1 MSAPICLIPARGG
14 STGLRDKNLRTVGGL
29 TLVARAV
36 LAARELRRLAGLRDL
51 AIVVDTDSEA
61 IAEEGRRWGAE
72 VPFLRPAELAGDHV
86 PTAVNTLAALERLK
100 GGGRAV
106 EDVILL
112 QPTSPL
118 RAGADVLACWREYDR
133 SAAPS
138 VISLVDETHSPDLAL
153 RLEAGGTVHWRSG
166 AEPPKRRQD
175 TAAAYRPS
183 GAVYVISHELLR
195 RERRF
200 IVPGLTRGV
209 ILPASRAVDVDTA
222 DDLAEAEARLAAAPT
237 RSFALGGRTIGEG
250 YSCFVVAE
258 AGVNHNGDVEQAH
271 RLVDVAAEAA
281 ADAVKFQTFD
291 PERLVSPQ
299 AGKAAY
305 QTANTGSA
313 GSQLEMLRGLALPRE
328 ALAPLAAHAQ
338 ERGLLFLSTPFDEES
353 ADLLDR
359 LGMPAFKVPSGELT
373 NHPFVAHVASR
384 GKPVLMST
392 GMSTL
397 AEVAAAVQ
405 VVRENGDPPLA
416 LLHCVTSYPAAPA
429 DCNLRAMASMR
440 AAFGVPV
447 GWSDHTEGIEVSVAA
462 VAAGAA
468 VLEKHFTLDRTLP
481 GPDHRASL
489 EPGELSAMVRT
500 IREIEAAMGD
510 GVKRPAA
517 AELANTAAARRS
529 LHVSRALPQG
539 HVLDQNDLIAL
550 RPGTGLSPALRDRL
564 VGRKLRVALQRGE
577 MLAEGHLD

>member
-1 MSAPICLIPARGG
+1 
-14 STGLRDKNLRTVGGL
+14 
-29 TLVARAV
+29 
-36 LAARELRRLAGLRDL
+36 
-51 AIVVDTDSEA
+51 
-61 IAEEGRRWGAE
+61 
-72 VPFLRPAELAGDHV
+72 
-86 PTAVNTLAALERLK
+86 
-100 GGGRAV
+100 
-106 EDVILL
+106 
-112 QPTSPL
+112 
-118 RAGADVLACWREYDR
+118 
-133 SAAPS
+133 
-138 VISLVDETHSPDLAL
+138 
-153 RLEAGGTVHWRSG
+153 
-166 AEPPKRRQD
+166 
-175 TAAAYRPS
+175 
-183 GAVYVISHELLR
+183 VYVISHELLR

-222 DDLAEAEARLAAAPT
+222 DDLAEAEARLAAVPT